1 MSTSSLLHSRAAR
14 AWMNCGPADRIR
26 PTARG
31 RRDRALIARRN
42 SVDGI
47 AGRVPFSAAA
57 AALPRE
63 DALRTGVLASTS
75 GISSHVRAK
84 QEEEIVAGSAQDQSA
99 QDDAHLRS
107 LGIKPELRRSL
118 GFLSNFAVAF
128 SYISVSTGTF
138 TLIALGLGVGGP
150 AFFWSWPLVILGQTF
165 VALNFAELAS
175 HFPVAGSIYQWSKRL
190 SNRTLGWFTGWF
202 YFWAGVLTVCAVAG
216 TVPLV
221 LSSIFGFALTD
232 PSPIGIT
239 NNLVF
244 WAVITLI
251 STTLINAFGIRL
263 LAVINNIGVGA
274 EILGMLV
281 FAVIL
286 LIFANHQSPS
296 VLFQTAGTETP
307 ETGGYLPI
315 FAVAAFMSLFVVYGF
330 DTAGTFGEET
340 IDAGRQAPRGILSAI
355 WLSGIIGAIFLLAII
370 LATPDMTKALT
381 DTSPISTAI
390 KTGLGDTFGSIY
402 LFVILAA
409 VYVCTLAIHGA
420 TVRLMFS
427 MGRDRRM
434 PLGSIWG
441 HVNDRFKTPTN
452 AAIAVGVLAAIP
464 FILTDSPGLLAIGAT
479 GLIYLS
485 YFLCNLGVLVARTKG
500 WPKQGA
506 WFKLGSWGTILNVLA
521 LIWGG
526 VMLVNFGLWKDPNLF
541 GNFGSDL
548 RNLTNP
554 SLTGLTSG
562 GKPISWLP
570 DIPFFEATIIVIL
583 VTGAIYYVVS
593 VRGRETIVDPDL
605 ATGEAVIG

>member
-1 MSTSSLLHSRAAR
+1 
-14 AWMNCGPADRIR
+14 
-26 PTARG
+26 
-31 RRDRALIARRN
+31 
-42 SVDGI
+42 V
-47 AGRVPFSAAA
+47 
-57 AALPRE
+57 
-63 DALRTGVLASTS
+63 
-75 GISSHVRAK
+75 
-84 QEEEIVAGSAQDQSA
+84 QEEEIVAGSVQEQSA
-99 QDDAHLRS
+99 RDDAHLRS

-138 TLIALGLGVGGP
+138 TLIALGLGIGGP
-150 AFFWSWPLVILGQTF
+150 AFFWSWPLVVLGQTF

-190 SNRTLGWFTGWF
+190 SNKTLGWFTGWF
-202 YFWAGVLTVCAVAG
+202 YFWAGVLTVTAVAG

-221 LSSIFGFALTD
+221 LSSVLGFSLTD
-232 PSPIGIT
+232 PSPIGIS

-244 WAVITLI
+244 WAIVTLI
-251 STTLINAFGIRL
+251 STTAINAFGVRL
-263 LAVINNIGVGA
+263 LSIINNIGVGA

-281 FAVIL
+281 FALIL

-296 VLFQTAGTETP
+296 VLFTTAGTETP

-340 IDAGRQAPRGILSAI
+340 IDASRQAPRGILSAI

-370 LATPDMTKALT
+370 LATPDMKKALT

-390 KTGLGDTFGSIY
+390 KSGLGDTLGSVY
-402 LFVILAA
+402 LIVILMA

-434 PLGSIWG
+434 PLGSLWG
-441 HVNDRFKTPTN
+441 HVNAQFKTPTN
-452 AAIAVGVLAAIP
+452 AAIAVGVLAALP
-464 FILTDSPGLLAIGAT
+464 FVLTDSPGLLAIGAT

-506 WFKLGSWGTILNVLA
+506 WFKLGSWGTVLNILA
-521 LIWGG
+521 LVWGG
-526 VMLVNFGLWKDPNLF
+526 LMLINFGLWKDPKLF
-541 GNFGSDL
+541 GNFGSAL
-548 RNLTNP
+548 RDNTNP
-554 SLTGLTSG
+554 SLTGLKSG
-562 GKPISWLP
+562 GNPISWLP
-570 DIPFFEATIIVIL
+570 DIPFFEATILVIL
-583 VTGAIYYVVS
+583 VTGAIYYVVA
-593 VRGRETIVDPDL
+593 VRGRTSDEAADL